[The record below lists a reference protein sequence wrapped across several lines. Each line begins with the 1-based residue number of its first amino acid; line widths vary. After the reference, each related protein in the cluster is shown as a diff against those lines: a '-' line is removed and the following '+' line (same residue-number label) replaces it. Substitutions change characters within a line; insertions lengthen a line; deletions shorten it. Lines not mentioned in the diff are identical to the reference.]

1 MFAAPELVESE
12 VIEVGG
18 ELEIT
23 LELQCR
29 VLAERVVGCKEG
41 AEPKTR

>member
-12 VIEVGG
+12 VVEVGG

-29 VLAERVVGCKEG
+29 VLAKGVVGCKKG
-41 AEPKTR
+41 AEPKSR